1 VKTPTLKYRFESC
14 PDYKNKVMENI
25 EYYFWE
31 IQYKSCEGNDRW
43 VVARTPIDWEEYDVR
58 DRISMGGSGD
68 DVAEIKD
75 VFETSNTDYS
85 WDFCE

>member
-1 VKTPTLKYRFESC
+1 
-14 PDYKNKVMENI
+14 
-25 EYYFWE
+25 
-31 IQYKSCEGNDRW
+31 
-43 VVARTPIDWEEYDVR
+43 
-58 DRISMGGSGD
+58 MGGSGD